1 MISIF
6 DHDVSEDEQGARLD
20 AFVAGLGID
29 ELASRS
35 AAVRLIESGRILVNG
50 QPTTK
55 KRIVVAGDQIHIEIP
70 PRSGEPNAIEPA
82 YSIPL
87 DIRFE
92 DDQLMVLSK
101 QAGLVCH
108 PARGHYGD
116 TLVNALV
123 AHCGIGNLAQVQG
136 EDRPGIVHRL
146 DRDTSGLML
155 AAKTDLSAARLQD
168 DIRARNVDRRYLA
181 LVQGVLAHD
190 TGMIDAP
197 IARHVTDRTRMA
209 VSDAP
214 NAKGAITTFSVL
226 ERFEPG
232 PHDDGYTLV
241 ECHLYTGRTH
251 QIRVHMA
258 YTHHPVVGDPL
269 YGAAAT
275 AKARHKSAVIASEM
289 GLDRQFLHSWRI
301 SFEHPITGEQM
312 SFQDELPDDLAA
324 VLAELAPRSLGRTAY
339 GEELLGE

>member
-1 MISIF
+1 MTDVF
-6 DHDVSEDEQGARLD
+6 EHVVSEDEQGARLD

-35 AAVRLIESGRILVNG
+35 AAVRLVESGRIVVNG

-55 KRIVVAGDQIHIEIP
+55 KRIVVAGDRIRIEIP
-70 PRSGEPNAIEPA
+70 PRSGMGASVEPD

-87 DIRFE
+87 DIRYE
-92 DDQLMVLSK
+92 DEHLIVLSK
-101 QAGLVCH
+101 QPGLVCH
-108 PARGHYGD
+108 PARGHYDD

-155 AAKTDLSAARLQD
+155 AAKTDLAAARLQD
-168 DIRARNVDRRYLA
+168 DIRARNVDRRYLT
-181 LVQGVLAHD
+181 LVHGNVAHD

-214 NAKGAITTFSVL
+214 NAKGAITTFEVL

-232 PHDDGYTLV
+232 RFDDGYTLL
-241 ECHLYTGRTH
+241 ECHLFTGRTH

-269 YGAAAT
+269 YGRAAS
-275 AKARHKSAVIASEM
+275 AKARNRSAAERSEM
-289 GLDRQFLHSWRI
+289 GLERQFLHSWRL
-301 SFEHPITGEQM
+301 SFEHPITGETL
-312 SFQDELPDDLAA
+312 SFTDMPPEDLAA
-324 VLAELAPRSLGRTAY
+324 VLDALAPRSEGRTSY
-339 GEELLGE
+339 GNELLT

>member
-1 MISIF
+1 MT
-6 DHDVSEDEQGARLD
+6 DVFEHAVSADEQGARLD

-35 AAVRLIESGRILVNG
+35 AAVRLIESGRIVVNG

-55 KRIVVAGDQIHIEIP
+55 KRIVVAGDRVHIEIP
-70 PRSGEPNAIEPA
+70 PRSGAGASVEPD

-87 DIRFE
+87 DIRYE
-92 DDQLMVLSK
+92 DEHLIVLSK
-101 QAGLVCH
+101 QPGLVCH
-108 PARGHYGD
+108 PARGHYDD

-155 AAKTDLSAARLQD
+155 AAKTDLAAARLQD
-168 DIRARNVDRRYLA
+168 GIRARNVDRRYLT
-181 LVQGVLAHD
+181 LVHGNVAHD

-214 NAKGAITTFSVL
+214 SAKGAITTFEVL

-232 PHDDGYTLV
+232 RFDDGYALL
-241 ECHLYTGRTH
+241 ECHLFTGRTH

-269 YGAAAT
+269 YGRAAS
-275 AKARHKSAVIASEM
+275 AKARNRSAAERSEM
-289 GLDRQFLHSWRI
+289 GLERQFLHSWRL
-301 SFEHPITGEQM
+301 SFEHPITGEEL
-312 SFQDELPDDLAA
+312 SFTDMPPEDLAA
-324 VLAELAPRSLGRTAY
+324 ILDELAPRSEGRTDY
-339 GEELLGE
+339 GNELFT